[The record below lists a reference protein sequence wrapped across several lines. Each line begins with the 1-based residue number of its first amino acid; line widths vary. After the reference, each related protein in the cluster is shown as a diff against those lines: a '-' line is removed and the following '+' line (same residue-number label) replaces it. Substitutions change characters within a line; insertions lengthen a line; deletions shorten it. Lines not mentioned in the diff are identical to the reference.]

1 MDFPVFQSCGAY
13 AFCEF
18 KAGIAACKCPKGWTG
33 DPNVKCGELPTISV
47 IYIHMVNGLLQ
58 YRIIFNYCS
67 ISKKMRA
74 ANGN

>member
-18 KAGIAACKCPKGWTG
+18 KAGTAACKCPKGWTG

-58 YRIIFNYCS
+58 YRIIFYDCL